1 MSNPDVLKT
10 RPVSARSKAARIGF
24 TLVLGSLGGAIFY
37 LLTLPLP
44 WMLGAMIAT
53 LIAAI
58 LRAPV
63 LPAERLR
70 PAVVAVIGVMLGAGF
85 RPELLHTAGGWGL
98 SLGFLALYLVVAA
111 LLVVPFYRRIGGFDP
126 VTAYFAG
133 MPGGLTEMMTIG
145 RDMGGDDRKI
155 ALAHA
160 ARIVISIS
168 LIAFWFR
175 LIQGYQVS
183 GVASGAAVAAGL
195 SLRDV
200 AILAGCAGLGSVLGL
215 RLRLPA
221 PTLIG
226 PMLLS
231 AAVHMSG
238 LTKGVPP
245 AGLIIACQVL
255 LGTIIGCRFFGAD
268 PRMVGRALLL
278 SLGATL
284 ITLCVT
290 LAFALM
296 FHRLFGQSWEQVV
309 LAYAPGGLTEM
320 SLVALA
326 MRAEVA
332 YVASHHI
339 LRVVLLISLAPI
351 VLRLI
356 RGKTGGQT

>member
-1 MSNPDVLKT
+1 MPNPHTVKSP
-10 RPVSARSKAARIGF
+10 PVPAYTKAARIGL
-24 TLVLGSLGGAIFY
+24 TLVLGGLGGAAFY
-37 LLTLPLP
+37 ALSLPLP

-58 LRAPV
+58 VRAPV
-63 LPAERLR
+63 LPAARLR
-70 PAVVAVIGVMLGAGF
+70 PGVVAVIGVMLGAGF
-85 RPELLHTAGGWGL
+85 RPELLHTAVGWGL
-98 SLGFLALYLVVAA
+98 SLGFLGLYVVVISM
-111 LLVVPFYRRIGGFDP
+111 LVVPFYRRIGGFDP

-145 RDMGGDDRKI
+145 RDMGGDDRQI

-168 LIAFWFR
+168 LIAIWFR
-175 LIQGYQVS
+175 LIEGYQVS
-183 GVASGAAVAAGL
+183 AVAGGATQGGL
-195 SLRDV
+195 LLRDM
-200 AILAGCAGLGSVLGL
+200 AILAACAGLGSILGL
-215 RLRLPA
+215 SLRLPA

-231 AAVHMSG
+231 AAVHLTG
-238 LTKGVPP
+238 LTEGVPP
-245 AGLIIACQVL
+245 AGLIIVCQVL

-268 PRMVGRALLL
+268 PRMVARALVL

-284 ITLCVT
+284 MSLCVT
-290 LAFALM
+290 LAFALL
-296 FHRLFGQSWEQVV
+296 FHGLFGQASEQVV

-326 MRAEVA
+326 MHAEVA

-339 LRVVLLISLAPI
+339 LRIALLIALAPV

-356 RGKTGGQT
+356 QRKHAAPT

>member
-1 MSNPDVLKT
+1 
-10 RPVSARSKAARIGF
+10 
-24 TLVLGSLGGAIFY
+24 
-37 LLTLPLP
+37 
-44 WMLGAMIAT
+44 
-53 LIAAI
+53 
-58 LRAPV
+58 
-63 LPAERLR
+63 
-70 PAVVAVIGVMLGAGF
+70 
-85 RPELLHTAGGWGL
+85 
-98 SLGFLALYLVVAA
+98 
-111 LLVVPFYRRIGGFDP
+111 
-126 VTAYFAG
+126 
-133 MPGGLTEMMTIG
+133 
-145 RDMGGDDRKI
+145 
-155 ALAHA
+155 
-160 ARIVISIS
+160 
-168 LIAFWFR
+168 
-175 LIQGYQVS
+175 
-183 GVASGAAVAAGL
+183 
-195 SLRDV
+195 
-200 AILAGCAGLGSVLGL
+200 
-215 RLRLPA
+215 
-221 PTLIG
+221 
-226 PMLLS
+226 
-231 AAVHMSG
+231 MSG